1 MFFQTYIQNNMNYID
16 YYKSG
21 SKIHIKKSNKGKF
34 TDYCGGKVTEECIQK
49 GKHSPSAT
57 IRKRATFAANARKW
71 KHENGGILSAAFGD
85 SIVYSTAKN
94 KERLQNLFK
103 NPDFKEIKNSFEP
116 KQTDQTSHN
125 SGTITWG
132 DLNNALISQQ
142 SISQTPI
149 ESTNVSTTL
158 HTASGP
164 RGYRNYNPLNIR
176 ISSNHWS
183 GKVSDN
189 TDGSF
194 EQFTDM
200 AHGFRAGIKNI
211 QTWINRGKNTLRNLI
226 STWAPDSDGNNSS
239 SYAQHVSDATGIGL
253 DEVIDPN
260 NKEQMTKIVYAMAKV
275 ENGIDANMDDVIA
288 GWNLV

>member
-1 MFFQTYIQNNMNYID
+1 MKNNYLDYITTEHQT
-16 YYKSG
+16 
-21 SKIHIKKSNKGKF
+21 
-34 TDYCGGKVTEECIQK
+34 
-49 GKHSPSAT
+49 
-57 IRKRATFAANARKW
+57 KR
-71 KHENGGILSAAFGD
+71 ILSAAFGD
-85 SIVYSTAKN
+85 SIVYSTAKT
-94 KERLQNLFK
+94 KQRLQNLF
-103 NPDFKEIKNSFEP
+103 NQDNNFEEIKNPVEQQKQENSQNQGNITWDDLNASFSSQKSESIP
-116 KQTDQTSHN
+116 TSSVTYN
-125 SGTITWG
+125 RSSGT
-132 DLNNALISQQ
+132 
-142 SISQTPI
+142 
-149 ESTNVSTTL
+149 
-158 HTASGP
+158 GP

-176 ISSNHWS
+176 ISSNSWA

-200 AHGFRAGIKNI
+200 AHGFRAGIKNM

-239 SYAQHVSDATGIGL
+239 SYAKHVSDATGIGL

-260 NKEQMTKIVYAMAKV
+260 NKDQMTKIAYAMAKV